1 MCSLREMREF
11 ESFVLRTHGLAV
23 RWLGQHCLALTR
35 GGEVDMECDIY
46 KSRDTVRL
54 RVRSDLDVPGSR
66 LRRFLQLF
74 RFHLTASNP
83 KRRARSLD
91 TFVNREGECKRNRC
105 FQYMRDAFPQEW
117 TQFSGQGQLPVLKIR
132 ETTEPRADTTPK
144 WPIIVNTNTSGNSG
158 GDRIAGAVERLI
170 SMLADPPVVQ
180 FGGSHRKAP
189 PDLEDHLKRFTTGLS
204 GVVQQATANP
214 AYASCCE
221 LDENKLAL

>member
-1 MCSLREMREF
+1 MREF

-23 RWLGQHCLALTR
+23 RWLGHKCLALTR

-46 KSRDTVRL
+46 KTRDTVRL

-83 KRRARSLD
+83 QRRARSLD
-91 TFVNREGECKRNRC
+91 TFVNREGECKRARC

-117 TQFSGQGQLPVLKIR
+117 KQFSGQEGIAPAVQKIR
-132 ETTEPRADTTPK
+132 ETTESHEETTSK
-144 WPIIVNTNTSGNSG
+144 WPIIVNANTSGNSG

-170 SMLADPPVVQ
+170 GMLADPVVQ
-180 FGGSHRKAP
+180 FGGSQRKAP
-189 PDLEDHLKRFTTGLS
+189 PDMAEHLKRFNDGLQ
-204 GVVQQATANP
+204 VVVDEAAANP

-221 LDENKLAL
+221 LDEGKNKL